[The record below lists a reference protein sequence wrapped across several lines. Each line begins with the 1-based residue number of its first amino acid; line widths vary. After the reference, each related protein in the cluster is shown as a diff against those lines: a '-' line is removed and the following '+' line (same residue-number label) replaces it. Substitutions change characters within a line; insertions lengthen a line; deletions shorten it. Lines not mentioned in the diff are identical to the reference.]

1 MKNILTKEMTRRRS
15 FLIFSV
21 GALLLPIASQ
31 IYDILLGS
39 DGFESLYTVS
49 GYWFYLC
56 AALTVVVYICLSSSM
71 LEDVDETISGCKGK
85 GYYQR
90 KGLERFLIVFI
101 LSQAIIFLMMQV
113 TVVLDDPT
121 DYAHTVLPKMFV
133 CNLFLPLLVCLLVAC
148 VLAQWNNPHASAVAL
163 IVFLI
168 MSSPL
173 TEMLFGNGENAD
185 SLSNRIG
192 YAFRHCFANFYEET
206 IWWPNEQLGLQTEW
220 SRFAVQ
226 FFWIFLCLGLLC
238 VMKKQKLCVSGCLLL
253 TCSIAC
259 MVYAQLPANTYRH
272 YNNNIDQYLYQDEAV
287 SLQKEAD
294 IGYTIAEYDLTLDF
308 NRQLDVSGTL
318 GLQAEKP
325 TDEFALTL
333 YRGYQMKSITSTQP
347 MTWSVQDDCITV
359 KTEKPT
365 EELKLALHYTGYNA
379 FLYSN
384 MDGAMLPGW
393 FPWYPM
399 AGERQIY
406 VDFGR
411 QGSEYNTYNRIEP
424 THIRLTVQA
433 PFALVSNLPQTSE
446 QVYEG
451 EGDSITIIGGYIEKT
466 DDPVIMDI
474 LPFESNTTKEENI
487 KDKKEAYQKLCDAM
501 EYYGLDKTLISD
513 RRIIL
518 TSYDLQSNGSNE
530 GIAVFSDYILT
541 TSSSLYFFSSVTSTL
556 ILERNQS
563 DLSVLIGTM
572 GVEYTPEKTLEHWS
586 WYADMPREEMTD
598 AEVQLLDLIDSAR
611 AAGEEETFVRDI
623 AAFLI
628 SEHNAE
634 DEEAF
639 WKELNI
645 RYGKAE

>member
-1 MKNILTKEMTRRRS
+1 MKNILTKEIARRRS

-90 KGLERFLIVFI
+90 KGLERILIVFI

-121 DYAHTVLPKMFV
+121 DYAHTVLPKMFF
-133 CNLFLPLLVCLLVAC
+133 CNLFLPMLVCLLVAC
-148 VLAQWNNPHASAVAL
+148 VLAQWDNQQASAIAL
-163 IVFLI
+163 IVFLV
-168 MSSPL
+168 MSSPV
-173 TEMLFGNGENAD
+173 TEMMIGNEEDAG
-185 SLSNRIG
+185 SMGTKLG
-192 YAFRHCFANFYEET
+192 YALRHCFGIFYEES
-206 IWWPNEQLGLQTEW
+206 IWSPNEQLGLQTEW
-220 SRFAVQ
+220 TRFAVQ

-287 SLQKEAD
+287 SLQKEIDA
-294 IGYTIAEYDLTLDF
+294 GYTIAEYDLALDF
-308 NRQLDVSGTL
+308 GRQLDVTGEL
-318 GLQAEKP
+318 VLQAEQP
-325 TDEFALTL
+325 TDAFALTL
-333 YRGYQMKSITSTQP
+333 YRGYQMKNITGTEP
-347 MTWSVQDDCITV
+347 MTWSVQDDVISI
-359 KTEKPT
+359 KTEQPVKQLNLT
-365 EELKLALHYTGYNA
+365 VHYAGYNA

-474 LPFESNTTKEENI
+474 LPFESNTTEEENI

-572 GVEYTPEKTLEHWS
+572 GVEYTPEKTLESWS
-586 WYADMPREEMTD
+586 FFADIPREEMSDVQKQLADLLHSAKD
-598 AEVQLLDLIDSAR
+598 AGKGEQLVQ
-611 AAGEEETFVRDI
+611 DI
-623 AAFLI
+623 AVFLF
-628 SEHNAE
+628 SEHDEE
-634 DEEAF
+634 DEKTF
-639 WKELNI
+639 WKELNK

>member
-121 DYAHTVLPKMFV
+121 DYAHTVLPKMFF
-133 CNLFLPLLVCLLVAC
+133 CNLFLPMLVCLLVAC
-148 VLAQWNNPHASAVAL
+148 VLAQWDNQQASAIAL
-163 IVFLI
+163 IVFLV
-168 MSSPL
+168 MSSPV
-173 TEMLFGNGENAD
+173 TEMMLGNEEDAG
-185 SLSNRIG
+185 SMGTKLG
-192 YAFRHCFANFYEET
+192 YALRHCFGIFYEES
-206 IWWPNEQLGLQTEW
+206 IWSPNGQIGLQTEW
-220 SRFAVQ
+220 TRFAVQ
-226 FFWIFLCLGLLC
+226 FFWILLCLGLLC
-238 VMKKQKLCVSGCLLL
+238 LMKTQKKQILGCLLL
-253 TCSIAC
+253 ACSIAC

-272 YNNNIDQYLYQDEAV
+272 YNNNIDQYLYRDEVV

-294 IGYTIAEYDLTLDF
+294 IGYTIAAYDLTLDF
-308 NRQLDVSGTL
+308 NRQLDVTGEL
-318 GLQAEKP
+318 VLQAEQP
-325 TDEFALTL
+325 TDAFVLTL
-333 YRGYQMKSITSTQP
+333 YRGYQMKNITSTQP

-433 PFALVSNLPQTSE
+433 PFTCVSNLSKTSE
-446 QVYEG
+446 QIYEG
-451 EGDSITIIGGYIEKT
+451 ESDSITVIGGYITQT
-466 DDPVIMDI
+466 DDPVVMNL
-474 LPFESNTTKEENI
+474 LPLESTATEEQNI
-487 KDKKEAYQKLCDAM
+487 KEKKETYQKLCDTM
-501 EYYGLDKTLISD
+501 ESYGLDKTLISD
-513 RRIIL
+513 RKIIL
-518 TSYDLQSNGSNE
+518 TSYDLECNGA
-530 GIAVFSDYILT
+530 GGGTAIFSDYILT
-541 TSSSLYFFSSVTSTL
+541 TSSGLNFFSSFTSEL

-563 DLSVLIGTM
+563 ELAFLIGGM
-572 GVEYTPEKTLEHWS
+572 GLAETPAETLESWS
-586 WYADMPREEMTD
+586 FFADIPREEMSDVQKQLADLLHSAKD
-598 AEVQLLDLIDSAR
+598 AGKGEQLVQ
-611 AAGEEETFVRDI
+611 DI
-623 AAFLI
+623 AVFLF